1 MFWKTSC
8 TYILCL
14 VWQFS
19 FPLWKWKFGS
29 FERQVVIAPCFVCDM
44 FSFPYHCESESLKA
58 LKVLKDKFW
67 LQLVSSVTCR
77 PFHTEMKVKIWMFW
91 KTSCYYTL
99 CIVKVFLSIPLWKW
113 IVETFERQV
122 ATSFERQI
130 VITLLVV
137 CDWFSS
143 SSHCEWKFES
153 P

>member
-58 LKVLKDKFW
+58 LKVLKDKLW

-99 CIVKVFLSIPLWKW
+99 CLVKVFLSIPLWKW
-113 IVETFERQV
+113 IVETFERRV
-122 ATSFERQI
+122 ATTPCVICDMFSF
-130 VITLLVV
+130 
-137 CDWFSS
+137 
-143 SSHCEWKFES
+143 